1 MAISARMRKAFTFSV
16 KLIVTIGALTFV
28 VARIDLASTWQ
39 YIRSANA
46 LWLGIALVIYIASQL
61 LSAMRINIFYNAIGL
76 PLGTMMNV
84 RLYWLGMFYNFF
96 LPGGV
101 GGDGYKVYY
110 LNRHYRRGARELIA
124 IMFSDRVSG
133 MAAIVIY
140 MLLFASLFVNTEI
153 IPMQQWLWCLIPL
166 VLAGYYIFVRIVKR
180 AATKRAWH
188 VMLMS
193 MAVQFLQMIAAGAI
207 LYALA
212 GALDN
217 WKHYMLLFY
226 VSSIASAI
234 PISMGGIGLREAAFV
249 YGSQLLGTDENIA
262 VALSVLFYVTS
273 LIASLPG
280 LAFVVKSGLIEG
292 RKPHRGTHLYQ
303 HSPSDDKNS
312 NGDEN

>member
-1 MAISARMRKAFTFSV
+1 MAISARMRKAFTFIV
-16 KLIVTIGALTFV
+16 KLIVTTAALAFV
-28 VARIDLASTWQ
+28 VARIDINSTWQ
-39 YIRSANA
+39 TICSASPA
-46 LWLGIALVIYIASQL
+46 WLVIALVIYIASQL
-61 LSAMRINIFYNAIGL
+61 LSAMRINVFYGAIGL

-140 MLLFASLFVNTEI
+140 MLFFASLFVNTNV

-166 VLAGYYIFVRIVKR
+166 VLVGYYIFVRVVKR
-180 AATKRAWH
+180 TATKRAWH
-188 VMLMS
+188 VMLLS

-249 YGSQLLGTDENIA
+249 YGSAVLGTDENIA

-273 LIASLPG
+273 LVASLPG
-280 LAFVVKSGLIEG
+280 LAFVVNSNLIEG
-292 RKPHRGTHLYQ
+292 RRPHRGTHLYRNN
-303 HSPSDDKNS
+303 PTDNK
-312 NGDEN
+312 E